1 MCKSIE
7 DRIIG
12 GMFGLAVGEAE
23 AIAPDGADQKSWSR
37 STGLCLCTADGFLC
51 EKNYGGVMQNF
62 ADFTENL
69 KFVPPEKNFYIG
81 DDVAALPGLVGTGQG
96 IELVD
101 AVAVLLLGQLHPG
114 KLPDDVL
121 GAGLKIRVLRVAAS
135 ENFTPRSML
144 RVWAVQA
151 LVTVPLG

>member
-81 DDVAALPGLVGTGQG
+81 DDVAAAIEVYKSGGKSCKYRAGT
-96 IELVD
+96 ED
-101 AVAVLLLGQLHPG
+101 
-114 KLPDDVL
+114 
-121 GAGLKIRVLRVAAS
+121 
-135 ENFTPRSML
+135 T
-144 RVWAVQA
+144 A
-151 LVTVPLG
+151 LW